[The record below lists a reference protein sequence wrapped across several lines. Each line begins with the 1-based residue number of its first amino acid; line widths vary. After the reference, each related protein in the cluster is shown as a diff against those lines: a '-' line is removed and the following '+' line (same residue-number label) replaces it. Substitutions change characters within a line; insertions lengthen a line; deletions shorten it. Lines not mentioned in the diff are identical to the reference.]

1 MIYYLNIGSNLDDRE
16 GNLWAA
22 DLRLSLDLGL
32 VVARSSIVESEPWGF
47 ESENAFLNMGIA
59 VECRYTPVEAL
70 NIIHDIEHELNQ
82 GHSHRDSNGHYVD
95 RLVDIDIMAI
105 DELVVDL
112 PGLQVPHRHLPRRDF
127 FLRPMAELAPEWRH
141 PILNLTAQ
149 EMLQQLLSN
158 DLALLGKSEA
168 LLKGVIKH

>member
-47 ESENAFLNMGIA
+47 ESNNAFLNMGIA
-59 VECRYTPVEAL
+59 VESRYEPIEAL

-82 GHSHRDSNGHYVD
+82 GHSHRDSEGNNVD

-105 DELVVDL
+105 DNLVIDL
-112 PGLQVPHRHLPRRDF
+112 PSLQVPHRHMPHRDF
-127 FLRPMAELAPEWRH
+127 FLKPMAELVPKWKH
-141 PILNLTAQ
+141 PILHLTPQ
-149 EMLQQLLSN
+149 EMLQQLSN
-158 DLALLGKSEA
+158 NEG
-168 LLKGVIKH
+168 H